1 MEKNSKA
8 ERARQ
13 FMPFSA
19 LRGFEEMIR
28 AQTREITPK
37 RERSEYDAERLSKK
51 MLALQRGDMV
61 CVTYYDR
68 DAYVKLEGIVSDI
81 DIPLRRLRV
90 IKTSIPFD
98 DIWDVVHIG
107 DREGSF

>member
-8 ERARQ
+8 DRARQ

-28 AQTREITPK
+28 AQTREVTPR
-37 RERSEYDAERLSKK
+37 RELSEYDAERLSKK
-51 MLALQRGDMV
+51 MSALQKGDMV

-81 DIPLRRLRV
+81 DIPLRTLRV
-90 IKTSIPFD
+90 IKTVISFD
-98 DIWDVVHIG
+98 DIWNISRVDP
-107 DREGSF
+107 